1 MKHLTRHFWIRNM
14 NNPKVIRHYTTCN
27 AMAPRFYNELIRLL
41 NDPSKVNTF
50 DRSILNSDDNNRMTF
65 TIKNY
70 KKEGGL
76 SFRFFETD

>member
-1 MKHLTRHFWIRNM
+1 
-14 NNPKVIRHYTTCN
+14 
-27 AMAPRFYNELIRLL
+27 MAPRFYKELVRVL
-41 NDPSKVNTF
+41 NDESQIATF
-50 DRSILNSDDNNRMTF
+50 DKSVLNSADANHMTF

>member
-1 MKHLTRHFWIRNM
+1 
-14 NNPKVIRHYTTCN
+14 
-27 AMAPRFYNELIRLL
+27 MAPRFYNELIRLL

>member
-1 MKHLTRHFWIRNM
+1 
-14 NNPKVIRHYTTCN
+14 
-27 AMAPRFYNELIRLL
+27 MAPKFYNELIRVLKNGKL
-41 NDPSKVNTF
+41 AHTF
-50 DRSILNSDDNNRMTF
+50 DKSVLCADDTNSMTF